1 MNFDQLVKNFK
12 EHGGQIQV
20 LKARKPRA
28 DEITFPV
35 WRMKGGAYNLGHKS
49 FILRNQFNLAKAR
62 Y

>member
-1 MNFDQLVKNFK
+1 MDINQLIAEFK

-20 LKARKPRA
+20 LKACKPRA

-49 FILRNQFNLAKAR
+49 FILRNQHNLVKAH
-62 Y
+62 